1 MKAMKIGD
9 FVVIGIILILSLV
22 IYFFTTKKP
31 ENSNNKI
38 VEITVDGKIY
48 KEFPLSKKS
57 ESINIDT
64 KYGHNIVKVEDG
76 LVYMYESDCKDQIC
90 VHMGKISDVGD
101 NIICLPNR
109 LLVKIVSDSDD
120 DTDEMDLILKWAK
133 IKK

>member
-31 ENSNNKI
+31 ENTNNKT
-38 VEITVDGKIY
+38 VEITVDGKVY
-48 KEFPLSKKS
+48 EEFPLLNKS
-57 ESINIDT
+57 ESIVVDT

-76 LVYMYESDCKDQIC
+76 FVYMYESDCSDQIC
-90 VHMGKISDVGD
+90 VRMGKIKDVGD

-109 LLVKIVSDSDD
+109 LIVKIISDSDD
-120 DTDEMDLILKWAK
+120 NSDDMDLILK
-133 IKK
+133 